1 MLEDVD
7 EEDLGE
13 IPFDLVPYPYNRVPN
28 SFGQDKP
35 EYPELRKLL
44 MLTLDILDR
53 GCGVLLPYAPKGKLV
68 YYDVASIDIEPD
80 SAILRVSDWQGA
92 NEIMNFLTNAH
103 LIRWDEDT
111 EAYELVKRVRES
123 VEEDEGPSEIPYEL
137 QPYPFN
143 QIPRDIAEHFRNEI
157 VPVLEVLRSPYG
169 ELRVHWKKGGDWAVD
184 YLDLLNFGSDGLL
197 LSKEKID
204 YYPTRLFRFLN
215 DTLKLLKWDQGASN
229 DRDGYVYRL
238 KKQAMTEAARERS
251 VVARVLNDPAEQDA
265 LIKNAIE
272 NAKRPTRRR

>member
-44 MLTLDILDR
+44 MRTLDILDR
-53 GCGVLLPYAPKGKLV
+53 GCGVLSPYAPKGKLV
-68 YYDVASIDIEPD
+68 YYDVASIDIDPD

-92 NEIMNFLTNAH
+92 NEIMTLLNNEH
-103 LIRWDEDT
+103 IIRWDEDM

-123 VEEDEGPSEIPYEL
+123 VEEDEEPSEISYEL

-143 QIPRDIAEHFRNEI
+143 QIPRDIAEHFRNEMEDEEGFSDIQASKDPQATALAESLISDILLGLDPYNMMDLAASYAGEEERILALLDNYHQGI
-157 VPVLEVLRSPYG
+157 VDEMMTNG
-169 ELRVHWKKGGDWAVD
+169 AA
-184 YLDLLNFGSDGLL
+184 
-197 LSKEKID
+197 EKILYELID
-204 YYPTRLFRFLN
+204 WICSLMDIALEN
-215 DTLKLLKWDQGASN
+215 DD
-229 DRDGYVYRL
+229 
-238 KKQAMTEAARERS
+238 E
-251 VVARVLNDPAEQDA
+251 
-265 LIKNAIE
+265 
-272 NAKRPTRRR
+272 